1 MKPKLSQFN
10 FDLPSDLLAKKPL
23 LNRDDSKMM
32 VVHRESGEI
41 EHKKF
46 KDILDYF
53 EEEDVMVFNN
63 TKVIPARLYG
73 NKRKQ
78 VLK

>member
-1 MKPKLSQFN
+1 
-10 FDLPSDLLAKKPL
+10 
-23 LNRDDSKMM
+23 MM

-63 TKVIPARLYG
+63 IKLFQLDYMEI
-73 NKRKQ
+73 KRKQ

>member
-23 LNRDDSKMM
+23 LNRDDAKMM

-53 EEEDVMVFNN
+53 EEEDVIVFNN
-63 TKVIPARLYG
+63 TKVILEKIY
-73 NKRKQ
+73 
-78 VLK
+78 LS